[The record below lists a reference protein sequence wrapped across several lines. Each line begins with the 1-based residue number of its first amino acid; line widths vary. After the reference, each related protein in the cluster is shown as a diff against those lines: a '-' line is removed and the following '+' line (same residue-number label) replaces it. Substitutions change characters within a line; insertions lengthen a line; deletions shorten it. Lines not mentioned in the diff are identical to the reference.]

1 MGRRKETKL
10 PKGISI
16 HSGMIR
22 ITISYQGRQRRKGTG
37 LTPTKDNITL
47 MDALLTQM
55 RAQKAL
61 GTFEIEDYFPSKA
74 SKELKHFTSTP
85 LGELVQEECDRKLS
99 IGSWGIATHGRRIG
113 VLNKHFWPAFGM
125 LTLLELKPAH
135 VRAWLKE
142 QSFSSAYAGSIL
154 GLMRFIYTA
163 AVGDGIVDRHP
174 FNHIKPRDYLKTSTT
189 GERKQRIDPLSF
201 EEVER
206 VINAAPD
213 REKAIWGVGFYTGMR
228 LQELLALKWEDIDFN
243 SDTIHIQRA
252 VKRTVSGEE
261 YIGETKTNNSNR
273 IIEVDAEVMRHL
285 RYHRQFTQLEGTFVF
300 KPDLS
305 IKHAM
310 RTHLPG
316 ATGYRHKA
324 LTRKFRS
331 LGLDRYSFSQ
341 INSLWLKG
349 LKRANV
355 SISNRTPKQ
364 IRHTYA
370 SLMLSEGMNPM
381 QVATC
386 MGHTSLTMLERHYAK
401 AIAQGKKNRRSLDI
415 SSMRKN
421 II

>member
-1 MGRRKETKL
+1 MGRRKATKL

-22 ITISYQGRQRRKGTG
+22 ITMSHKGRQRRKGTG

-85 LGELVQEECDRKLS
+85 LGELVQEECDRKLK
-99 IGSWGIATHGRRIG
+99 IGSWGLSTYGRRIS

-154 GLMRFIYTA
+154 SLMRFIYTA
-163 AVGDGIVDRHP
+163 AVGDGIVARHP
-174 FNHIKPRDYLKTSTT
+174 FNHIKPGDYLKTSTT

-206 VINAAPD
+206 FINAAPD
-213 REKAIWGVGFYTGMR
+213 REKALWGVGFYTGMR
-228 LQELLALKWEDIDFN
+228 LQELLALMWKDIDFN

-252 VKRTVSGEE
+252 VKRRVDGEE
-261 YIGETKTNNSNR
+261 YIGKTKTDSSNR

-305 IKHAM
+305 IKF
-310 RTHLPG
+310 
-316 ATGYRHKA
+316 ATRIAFKRPA
-324 LTRKFRS
+324 EEVKRKFR
-331 LGLDRYSFSQ
+331 LGLDRFNFSQ
-341 INSLWLKG
+341 INSRWLKG

-386 MGHTSLTMLERHYAK
+386 MGHTSLTMLEKHYAK
-401 AIAQGKKNRRSLDI
+401 AIIQGKKNRRSLDI
-415 SSMRKN
+415 SSMRKA